1 MSAAQAPLFHALCC
15 DSTANCQMLAP
26 AVQLRRSRH
35 ARDCVG
41 EPRVLVAVCCSR
53 GACCC
58 TSEPCSKSASAG
70 AAGCNSSG
78 GASDVRKC
86 NCPRNISGTSPVSTS
101 SWFHT
106 ATMKRFLVADGQH
119 VPTGH
124 AVASP
129 LDPLFDSDE
138 DGESDAGERDDL
150 LAHRSVSAG
159 ERWGIL
165 SPARAGTWVDS
176 SCGAGGWEAVGMR
189 CQRRPSIIG

>member
-1 MSAAQAPLFHALCC
+1 MFLSVVGATKCQRPRPRFFTLSAGIALPMSDAGAGSAAPGVPDTTAATVSANLVSSWLGVAQGEPAAARRSLVPSPQVLALLDATAAAGRRMFANVTAHAIFLEPHLCQLPAPLRF
-15 DSTANCQMLAP
+15 Q
-26 AVQLRRSRH
+26 
-35 ARDCVG
+35 
-41 EPRVLVAVCCSR
+41 
-53 GACCC
+53 
-58 TSEPCSKSASAG
+58 
-70 AAGCNSSG
+70 
-78 GASDVRKC
+78 
-86 NCPRNISGTSPVSTS
+86 
-101 SWFHT
+101 T

-165 SPARAGTWVDS
+165 SPALAGT
-176 SCGAGGWEAVGMR
+176 C
-189 CQRRPSIIG
+189 

>member
-1 MSAAQAPLFHALCC
+1 MFLSVVGATKCQPPRPHFFTLSAAIALPIVRCWHRQCSSGVPDTPATVSANLVSSWLCVAQGGPAAARRSLVPSQQVLALLGATAAAGRRMFANVTAHAIFLEPHLCQLPAPLRF
-15 DSTANCQMLAP
+15 Q
-26 AVQLRRSRH
+26 
-35 ARDCVG
+35 
-41 EPRVLVAVCCSR
+41 
-53 GACCC
+53 
-58 TSEPCSKSASAG
+58 
-70 AAGCNSSG
+70 
-78 GASDVRKC
+78 
-86 NCPRNISGTSPVSTS
+86 
-101 SWFHT
+101 T

-165 SPARAGTWVDS
+165 SPALAGT
-176 SCGAGGWEAVGMR
+176 C
-189 CQRRPSIIG
+189 